1 MVKRLPWLAV
11 LTLGCG
17 GTPQPPAGQPPQAQE
32 KAVSETSSG
41 TIDALLAQVEALPEG
56 TKTFDLFVPQDLTWQ
71 GQPVAQNMAM
81 AIVLD
86 KLLGKQLYPDG
97 FDQRPTG
104 RRYKYK
110 SDPPK

>member
-1 MVKRLPWLAV
+1 MPLLAV
-11 LTLGCG
+11 LALGCDSSA
-17 GTPQPPAGQPPQAQE
+17 PPKLPTASQE
-32 KAVSETSSG
+32 KSVSESSSG
-41 TIDALLAQVEALPEG
+41 TIEGLLAQVEALPDS
-56 TKTFDLFVPQDLTWQ
+56 TKSFDLFVPQDLTWQ
-71 GQPVAQNMAM
+71 GRPVAQNMAM

-110 SDPPK
+110 SDAPK